1 MKQCARRLIKVKRT
15 YLIDVENIARFMKED
30 TRLTSADK
38 IVVFLAV
45 KQYKNLPKYTQE
57 LLDGTEAD
65 YEVVEIHTHDKN
77 AMDINICTYISVL
90 LGKGKTDTEYYI
102 VSKDKGYD
110 KAINFIKNKMGVICK
125 VRRIS
130 LVDHV
135 LAEDDGISEI
145 KELLENKYTKNCV
158 SKVIKCYEGSKDL
171 KSYNEALVKALPK
184 DAAEIY
190 KTTRYIL
197 RKREKIK

>member
-1 MKQCARRLIKVKRT
+1 MTQYARRLIKVKRT

-45 KQYKNLPKYTQE
+45 KQHKNLPKYTQE

-158 SKVIKCYEGSKDL
+158 SKVIKCYESSKDL